1 MMIVDNK
8 FKVDFFLDTNILVD
22 YVQGENQL
30 LVQSLDYLAKCPF
43 VTLRSSHYVEF
54 EFTEIRKKNEF
65 FKIVHG
71 EYPSKK
77 PEDRK
82 CVKNYGSNN
91 WKDGEFD
98 YLSYKDTIQSCIE
111 QNLNLLK
118 NNLNVNFD
126 DHVLHKDLVKTTCKI
141 VLQTK
146 ISREDSM
153 VLVSCM
159 YPSPEERLLYCI
171 ILTNDKQYY
180 DAYNNSKECVD
191 ELLGQGGVCL
201 PQFFC
206 LKDMQVPQLRNE
218 SDIIEFWNK
227 AIVSFIKDKNESD
240 YVGHTIKPSAKSITN
255 GHIWFDM
262 EEKNKKLYESDGLV
276 FISQDLLDYQNIVN
290 CNKYYGGDGL
300 CSKFPFTVSDDTE
313 FSIKLEIKDSKVLS
327 RIQNKYYYVFYEA
340 KYDDS
345 HSLDFNL
352 NF

>member
-1 MMIVDNK
+1 MMIVDEI

-30 LVQSLDYLAKCPF
+30 LIQSLDYLVECPF
-43 VTLRSSHYVEF
+43 VKLRSSHYVEF
-54 EFTEIRKKNEF
+54 EFTEVRKKNEF

-77 PEDRK
+77 PENRT
-82 CVKNYGSNN
+82 CVKNYGNN
-91 WKDGEFD
+91 DWKDNGLD

-111 QNLNLLK
+111 QNLTLLK
-118 NNLNVNFD
+118 NNLKVDFD
-126 DHVLHKDLVKTTCKI
+126 DHVLHENLVKTTCKI

-146 ISREDSM
+146 ISREDCM

-159 YPSPEERLLYCI
+159 YPSPVEKLLYCV
-171 ILTNDKQYY
+171 ILTNDKQYNN
-180 DAYNNSKECVD
+180 AYNKSKECVD
-191 ELLGQGGVCL
+191 KILGHDDVCL

-206 LKDMQVPQLRNE
+206 LKDMPVQQLKNE

-227 AIVSFIKDKNESD
+227 IIVSFIIDKNASD

-262 EEKNKKLYESDGLV
+262 EEKYKKLYGSDGLV
-276 FISQDLLDYQNIVN
+276 FIPKDLSDYQNLVN
-290 CNKYYGGDGL
+290 CNNYYNNHQA
-300 CSKFPFTVSDDTE
+300 CSELPYTVSDDTK
-313 FSIKLEIKDSKVLS
+313 FSIKLESVDSKVLS
-327 RIQNKYYYVFYEA
+327 RIQNECYHVFYEA
-340 KYDDS
+340 KHDNS
-345 HSLDFNL
+345 SSLDFDL

>member
-1 MMIVDNK
+1 MMIVDEK

-54 EFTEIRKKNEF
+54 EFTEVRKKNEF

-91 WKDGEFD
+91 WKDGGFD
-98 YLSYKDTIQSCIE
+98 YLIYKDTIQSCIE

-141 VLQTK
+141 LLQTK

-159 YPSPEERLLYCI
+159 YPSPEERLLYCV
-171 ILTNDKQYY
+171 ILTNDKQYN

-206 LKDMQVPQLRNE
+206 LKNMPVQKLKTKL
-218 SDIIEFWNK
+218 DIIAFWNE
-227 AIVSFIKDKNESD
+227 IICVFIRDKNASD
-240 YVGHTIKPSAKSITN
+240 YVGYTVKPSESSIAA

-262 EEKNKKLYESDGLV
+262 EEKHKKLYGSDGLV
-276 FISQDLLDYQNIVN
+276 FISQDLSDYQNLVN
-290 CNKYYGGDGL
+290 CNKYYGNDGF
-300 CSKFPFTVSDDTE
+300 CSELPFTVPDDTK
-313 FSIKLEIKDSKVLS
+313 FSIKLESVDYKVLS
-327 RIQNKYYYVFYEA
+327 RIQNECYYVFYEA
-340 KYDDS
+340 KHDNS
-345 HSLDFNL
+345 HSLDFDL

>member
-118 NNLNVNFD
+118 NNLKVDFD
-126 DHVLHKDLVKTTCKI
+126 DHVLHEKLVKTTCKI

-159 YPSPEERLLYCI
+159 YPSPEERLLYCV
-171 ILTNDKQYY
+171 ILTNDKQYN
-180 DAYNNSKECVD
+180 DAYKNSKQCVD
-191 ELLGQGGVCL
+191 EILRHDDVYL

-206 LKDMQVPQLRNE
+206 LKDMQVQQLRNE

-227 AIVSFIKDKNESD
+227 VIVSFIKDKNESD

-262 EEKNKKLYESDGLV
+262 EEKHKKLYGSDGLV
-276 FISQDLLDYQNIVN
+276 FISQDLSDYQNLVN
-290 CNKYYGGDGL
+290 CNKYYGNDGF
-300 CSKFPFTVSDDTE
+300 CSELPFTVPDDTR
-313 FSIKLEIKDSKVLS
+313 FSIKLESVDYKVLS
-327 RIQNKYYYVFYEA
+327 RIQNECYYVFYEA
-340 KYDDS
+340 KHDNS
-345 HSLDFNL
+345 HSLDFDL

>member
-1 MMIVDNK
+1 MMIVDEK

-54 EFTEIRKKNEF
+54 EFTEVRKKNEF

-82 CVKNYGSNN
+82 CVKNYGSND
-91 WKDGEFD
+91 WKDGDFD

-118 NNLNVNFD
+118 NNLKVDFD
-126 DHVLHKDLVKTTCKI
+126 DHVLHEKLVKTTCKI

-159 YPSPEERLLYCI
+159 YPKPVEKLLYCV
-171 ILTNDKQYY
+171 ILTNDKQYN
-180 DAYNNSKECVD
+180 DAYKNSEECVD
-191 ELLGQGGVCL
+191 EILGHDDVYL

-206 LKDMQVPQLRNE
+206 LKDMPVHQLKNE

-227 AIVSFIKDKNESD
+227 AIASFIKDKNASD
-240 YVGHTIKPSAKSITN
+240 YVGHTIKPNAKSITN

-262 EEKNKKLYESDGLV
+262 EEKHKKLYGSDGLV
-276 FISQDLLDYQNIVN
+276 FISQDLSDYQNLVN
-290 CNKYYGGDGL
+290 CNKYYGNDGF
-300 CSKFPFTVSDDTE
+300 CSELPFTVPDDTK
-313 FSIKLEIKDSKVLS
+313 FSIKLEFEDIEILS
-327 RIQNKYYYVFYEA
+327 RIQKNRYYVFYDGKHENTP
-340 KYDDS
+340 S
-345 HSLDFNL
+345 L
-352 NF
+352 NFDL